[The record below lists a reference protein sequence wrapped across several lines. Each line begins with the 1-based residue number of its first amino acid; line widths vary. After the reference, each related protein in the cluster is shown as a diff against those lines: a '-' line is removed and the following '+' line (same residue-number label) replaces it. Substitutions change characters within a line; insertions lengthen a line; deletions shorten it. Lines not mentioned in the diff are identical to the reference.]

1 MPSWQSSVRRTTSKS
16 CAAQQVSQTALNCD
30 YLVAMAFQQPQH
42 PAWYGSVMGTG
53 ALALV
58 LSVEAATWEA
68 NWLNAV
74 SVVGLVLASLLGV
87 ILLPRYLKRFRD
99 RLALM
104 KEIANPTAGPMLAT
118 LPAGLLVLS
127 AAWGRVGPELVSTG
141 LSLWIAGV
149 LLALG
154 AMLVIAFSLTWAL
167 AIMQSD
173 IQLNDIH
180 GGWLIPPVMNLLVPV
195 ALAPIIVANTAAS
208 ELLLIIGFA
217 FYGLGLLLFLGM
229 FSLFVARMVLG
240 SPFAGP
246 LATGLW
252 IPLAPAGLI
261 GLGAIRLQQSASAT
275 GIAWLEAPSAFGI
288 MASAVRIG
296 FGLWWSLYALIAFR
310 NIRRTGTAPV
320 QPGWWGLV
328 FPIGA
333 LTLSTAALGQTT
345 NITAIQ
351 ILGAF
356 GAVVLTACWAVV
368 AKVTFSPVKS

>member
-1 MPSWQSSVRRTTSKS
+1 
-16 CAAQQVSQTALNCD
+16 
-30 YLVAMAFQQPQH
+30 MAFAQPQH

-58 LSVEAATWEA
+58 LSTEGSTGDAD
-68 NWLNAV
+68 WLNVA
-74 SVVGLVLASLLGV
+74 SAVGLLVASLLGV
-87 ILLPRYLKRFRD
+87 ILLPRYLRRFRD

-104 KEIANPTAGPMLAT
+104 KEISNPTAGPMLAT

-127 AAWGRVGPELVSTG
+127 AAWGRVGPELVLAG
-141 LSLWIAGV
+141 LSLWIAGI
-149 LLALG
+149 LLTIGAL
-154 AMLVIAFSLTWAL
+154 LVIVFSLTWAL
-167 AIMQSD
+167 AIMQTD
-173 IQLNDIH
+173 LQMNDIH
-180 GGWLIPPVMNLLVPV
+180 GGWLIPPVMNLLIPV
-195 ALAPIIVANTAAS
+195 ALAPIIEANLGAS

-240 SPFAGP
+240 SPFLGP

-261 GLGAIRLQQSASAT
+261 GLGAIRLQQSATAT
-275 GIAWLEAPSAFGI
+275 TIDWLQVPSAFGV
-288 MASAVRIG
+288 MASALSLG

-310 NIRRTGTAPV
+310 GIRKTGTAPI

-333 LTLSTAALGQTT
+333 LTLSTAVLGQTT
-345 NITAIQ
+345 NITAIEV
-351 ILGAF
+351 F
-356 GAVVLTACWAVV
+356 GAIGAIVLAACWAVV
-368 AKVTFSPVKS
+368 AIVTFSPVRS

>member
-1 MPSWQSSVRRTTSKS
+1 
-16 CAAQQVSQTALNCD
+16 
-30 YLVAMAFQQPQH
+30 MAFQQPQH

-58 LSVEAATWEA
+58 LSTEAATWEA
-68 NWLNAV
+68 TWLNTV
-74 SVVGLVLASLLGV
+74 STVFLVLASALGV
-87 ILLPRYLKRFRD
+87 LLLPRYLKRFGD

-104 KEIANPTAGPMLAT
+104 KEISNPTAGPMLAT

-127 AAWGRVGPELVSTG
+127 AAWGRVGPQLTSTG

-154 AMLVIAFSLTWAL
+154 ALLVVAFSLTWAL
-167 AIMQSD
+167 AIMHTHVQM
-173 IQLNDIH
+173 NDIH
-180 GGWLIPPVMNLLVPV
+180 GGWLIPPVMNLLIPV
-195 ALAPIIVANTAAS
+195 ALAPIIVANTGAS
-208 ELLLIIGFA
+208 ELLLIIGLA

-229 FSLFVARMVLG
+229 FSLFIARMVLG

-275 GIAWLEAPSAFGI
+275 GLAWLQAPSAFGI
-288 MASAVRIG
+288 MASAVGIG

-310 NIRRTGTAPV
+310 GIRKTGTAPI

-333 LTLSTAALGQTT
+333 LTLSTAVLGQTT
-345 NITAIQ
+345 NITAIEV
-351 ILGAF
+351 F
-356 GAVVLTACWAVV
+356 GAIGAIVLAACWAVV
-368 AKVTFSPVKS
+368 AIVTFSPVRS